1 MNLEELIPERA
12 TIIKTIKGENEE
24 REIELHLRPFNLEDE
39 SWLKVAF
46 GDKLQELFE
55 KMDMDAISRICFHQ
69 LEIESKKE
77 IMKLKFIDMDEDGN
91 ESEISKTGPQKVRHL
106 VVGYPEQMELL
117 TALLKTRGFSMPIIE
132 ELSKHMDDATEEIKP
147 GKSKKARKKKSIGP
161 KSLT

>member
-12 TIIKTIKGENEE
+12 TITKTIKGEGEE
-24 REIELHLRPFNLEDE
+24 REIELNLRPFNLEDE

-46 GDKLQELFE
+46 GDKLKEIFE
-55 KMDMDAISRICFHQ
+55 KMEMEAISRICFHQ

-77 IMKLKFIDMDEDGN
+77 VMKLKFMDMDEEGN
-91 ESEISKTGPQKVRHL
+91 ESEISKTGPQKIRQI

-117 TALLKTRGFSMPIIE
+117 TALLKTRGFSMPVIE
-132 ELSKHMDDATEEIKP
+132 ELAQHMETEAKGETKP
-147 GKSKKARKKKSIGP
+147 GKKKARKKKSIGP